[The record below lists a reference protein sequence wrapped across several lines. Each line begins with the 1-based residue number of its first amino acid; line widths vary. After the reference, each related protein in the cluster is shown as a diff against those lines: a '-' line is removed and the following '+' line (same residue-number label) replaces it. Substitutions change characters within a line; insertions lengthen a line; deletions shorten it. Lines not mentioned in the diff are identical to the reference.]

1 LAHLPRFSD
10 AVDLEVSRRES
21 LALTRERMLQEI
33 AELLEALTTEIPLVL
48 ALEDLH
54 CGDYSTL
61 ALVSVL
67 EPTNPK
73 QSTDDMEMTA
83 VQSRRIEPVWPP
95 QPRRCAAWIT
105 GR

>member
-1 LAHLPRFSD
+1 
-10 AVDLEVSRRES
+10 
-21 LALTRERMLQEI
+21 MLQEI

-73 QSTDDMEMTA
+73 QSTGSIEMTA
-83 VQSRRIEPVWPP
+83 VQ
-95 QPRRCAAWIT
+95 
-105 GR
+105 

>member
-1 LAHLPRFSD
+1 
-10 AVDLEVSRRES
+10 
-21 LALTRERMLQEI
+21 MLQEK
-33 AELLEALTTEIPLVL
+33 AELLEALTTKIPLVL

-67 EPTNPK
+67 EPTDPK
-73 QSTDDMEMTA
+73 QSTGDMEMTV
-83 VQSRRIEPVWPP
+83 VQWRRIEPVWPP
-95 QPRRCAAWIT
+95 QTRRCAAWIT